1 MCKCA
6 QISAQTYHI
15 RKQRRFIL
23 KVSSVIT
30 EYNPFHNGHK
40 YQLNKVSEE
49 TGCDYKVIIMSG
61 NFVQRGQPAIMDKYT
76 RTNMALSCGADL
88 VLELPVSFASS
99 SAEFFAKG
107 AISILDSCSVID
119 TLCYGVENNE
129 HGLIREIASVLHDEP
144 QLFSDILKKYMKS
157 GMSYPAARTKSL
169 LHVLRG
175 YDTVCESAVSE
186 IISSPNNILA
196 VEYEKALLD
205 TKITGFPIKRIGS
218 GYHDT
223 DHMKSFPSATAI
235 RNLLSSS
242 GARLTENM
250 IPEEC
255 SAIIDEYTKDH
266 SFVFENDISEL
277 LYYKLLSLKNEGYR
291 NFSDCNEELSRKIS
305 KNLYKYKNFTQFC
318 ELIKSKNYT
327 YSRISRVLI
336 HIMLDIKDD
345 DLLQNP
351 YIRILGF
358 KKSAAPLLHAIKKE
372 ASAPIITKV
381 ADAPYELISND
392 IFAADIYNRL
402 CKNDATNEF
411 THGPVI
417 M

>member
-1 MCKCA
+1 M
-6 QISAQTYHI
+6 
-15 RKQRRFIL
+15 
-23 KVSSVIT
+23 KVSSIIT

-40 YQLNKVSEE
+40 YQLDKVSAD

-61 NFVQRGQPAIMDKYT
+61 DFVQRGQPAIMDKYS
-76 RTNMALSCGADL
+76 RTKMALSCGADL
-88 VLELPVSFASS
+88 VIELPVSFAAS

-107 AISILDSCSVID
+107 AISILNSCSVID

-144 QLFSDILKKYMKS
+144 GHFSDMIKNYMKS

-169 LHVLRG
+169 QRVLG
-175 YDTVCESAVSE
+175 EDNSICDFAISD

-218 GYHDT
+218 SYHDA

-235 RNLLSSS
+235 RSLLSSS
-242 GARLTENM
+242 GAKLTENIM
-250 IPEEC
+250 PEEC
-255 SAIIDEYTKDH
+255 SVIIDEYMRNH
-266 SFVFENDISEL
+266 SLVFENDISEV
-277 LYYKLLSLKNEGYR
+277 LYYKLLSLKKEGYEK
-291 NFSDCNEELSRKIS
+291 FSDCNKELSCKIQKS
-305 KNLYKYKNFTQFC
+305 LYKYKNFTQFC
-318 ELIKSKNYT
+318 ELVKSKNYT

-336 HIMLDIKDD
+336 HILLDIKDD
-345 DLLQNP
+345 DLLQKP

-381 ADAPYELISND
+381 ADAPYELIAKD

-402 CKNDATNEF
+402 CKNHTTNEF

-417 M
+417 I